1 MWHVEFR
8 PEAENDVDRAAKW
21 YEDKQPGLG
30 ANFIDDI
37 IRVFDSLAENPLLNC
52 RRHPSKD
59 IRWKFAARFPYRI
72 IYEVDEANRSVI
84 VAAVLHA
91 ARADVHWRK
100 RLL

>member
-1 MWHVEFR
+1 MWRVEFR
-8 PEAENDVDRAAKW
+8 PEVENDVDGAAKW

-30 ANFIDDI
+30 ADFIDDV

-59 IRWKFAARFPYRI
+59 IRWRFAARFPYRI

-91 ARADVHWRK
+91 ARADVHWRR

>member
-8 PEAENDVDRAAKW
+8 PEVENDVDRAAKW

-52 RRHPSKD
+52 RRHSSKD

-91 ARADVHWRK
+91 ARADVHWRR

>member
-8 PEAENDVDRAAKW
+8 PEVEGDVDRAANW

-30 ANFIDDI
+30 LNFIDDI

-59 IRWKFAARFPYRI
+59 IRWKFAARFPYRV

-84 VAAVLHA
+84 VAAVVHA
-91 ARADVHWRK
+91 ARDDVHWRR